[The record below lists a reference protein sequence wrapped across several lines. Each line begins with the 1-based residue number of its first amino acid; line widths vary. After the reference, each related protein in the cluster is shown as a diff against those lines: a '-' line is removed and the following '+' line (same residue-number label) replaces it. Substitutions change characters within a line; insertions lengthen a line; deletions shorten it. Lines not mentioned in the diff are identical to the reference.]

1 VARDLSSIVRVLDAE
16 LCLADGLAPSTPVD
30 AAVRL
35 SEFAVVGH
43 PNYATLVVGAADALA
58 DALKAGDERT
68 AALAGA
74 VLIAGGPDAELR
86 ALIADSGLSAI
97 FAPQPNDELLYAQ
110 LVALLAADQ
119 AAEDRLVT
127 TGTKVLT
134 QVARRG
140 GAEAVIAQLAHRIDG
155 WAVLLDVHG
164 QAITTAGSGGLH
176 VKDAVAV
183 AFNRPVRVRHSGLQV
198 HPVGPG
204 EDLTAY
210 LVISSR
216 EHSTSYSRDLASQ
229 AAALLDL
236 VLRRHDHT
244 GTERLGREVMVDTLL
259 AGGPTA
265 SALLRRWGVHEASLT
280 AFNLTARTSSVDLE
294 RLITR
299 WLDELGAMH
308 VMTAERGRVL
318 GFVRDDQADAL
329 GSRVEIFVDEAHMPL
344 RLGLGSPAPTDALAR
359 SATEA
364 RQAHEVAV
372 VDARPVVRYR
382 ALPTI
387 AYVLDR
393 LDPPDGKR
401 LAGVL
406 DPLRDA
412 DGEHGELTRTM
423 RTYLAEHGAWGVT
436 ASRLGV
442 HRQTL
447 ASRIQRIEELTGL
460 SMANPDDRAAA
471 WLALRALER

>member
-1 VARDLSSIVRVLDAE
+1 
-16 LCLADGLAPSTPVD
+16 
-30 AAVRL
+30 
-35 SEFAVVGH
+35 
-43 PNYATLVVGAADALA
+43 
-58 DALKAGDERT
+58 
-68 AALAGA
+68 
-74 VLIAGGPDAELR
+74 
-86 ALIADSGLSAI
+86 
-97 FAPQPNDELLYAQ
+97 
-110 LVALLAADQ
+110 
-119 AAEDRLVT
+119 
-127 TGTKVLT
+127 
-134 QVARRG
+134 
-140 GAEAVIAQLAHRIDG
+140 
-155 WAVLLDVHG
+155 
-164 QAITTAGSGGLH
+164 
-176 VKDAVAV
+176 
-183 AFNRPVRVRHSGLQV
+183 
-198 HPVGPG
+198 
-204 EDLTAY
+204 
-210 LVISSR
+210 
-216 EHSTSYSRDLASQ
+216 
-229 AAALLDL
+229 
-236 VLRRHDHT
+236 
-244 GTERLGREVMVDTLL
+244 
-259 AGGPTA
+259 
-265 SALLRRWGVHEASLT
+265 
-280 AFNLTARTSSVDLE
+280 
-294 RLITR
+294 
-299 WLDELGAMH
+299 
-308 VMTAERGRVL
+308 
-318 GFVRDDQADAL
+318 
-329 GSRVEIFVDEAHMPL
+329 MPL